1 MNRKLQVDEHE
12 KVHTFYSNVRMKIW
26 ATQVNK
32 LEPHKQNVKSPE
44 KEVGL
49 SEKRNAR
56 RLYSL
61 FAVPSKVVYLMLNK
75 MISSVDLCNRQLY
88 CVKPRKR
95 YFPSYTYYVMYEGF
109 FSNLYCWER
118 YNRNVRLGYFFVSEV

>member
-32 LEPHKQNVKSPE
+32 LEPDKQNVKSPK
-44 KEVGL
+44 KEVSL

-61 FAVPSKVVYLMLNK
+61 LVVRSKIVSLMLNK
-75 MISSVDLCNRQLY
+75 MVSSVDLCNRQLY

-95 YFPSYTYYVMYEGF
+95 YFPSYTYYVMY
-109 FSNLYCWER
+109 
-118 YNRNVRLGYFFVSEV
+118 